1 MGLTEEILDDGIE
14 NYEKSENF
22 TKKEKLALL
31 YSELMAS
38 NPEKI
43 DCNFH
48 KKLGEFFSEEEIVE
62 LGVFIGFN
70 IGYHTFFGTLDF
82 YPMFSPDGKLVDLG
96 SGGGVPSLILID
108 WFKDWDVV
116 LIERKEK
123 RAEFLSWA
131 TKQLNVEKR
140 TQIICDEVENVAR
153 NPVFEGKIDIV
164 TARSFAPPPITAEC
178 ACRFLKIRGYLVV
191 SEPPDN
197 IDRWD
202 NELLE
207 ETGLIPLKSNENKY
221 GTFQS
226 LELKQ
231 KPSDRLPRRP
241 GITRKRPLW

>member
-1 MGLTEEILDDGIE
+1 MELEEILIQAQKLKFLGKPPVQEHILNAKGFIE
-14 NYEKSENF
+14 TIKTLNNNK
-22 TKKEKLALL
+22 
-31 YSELMAS
+31 
-38 NPEKI
+38 PE
-43 DCNFH
+43 
-48 KKLGEFFSEEEIVE
+48 
-62 LGVFIGFN
+62 
-70 IGYHTFFGTLDF
+70 
-82 YPMFSPDGKLVDLG
+82 GKLVDLG

-108 WFKDWDVV
+108 WFKDWEVV

-191 SEPPDN
+191 SEPPGY